1 MSSRSIIALALLTL
15 APLSGRG
22 QEAAAGAGAEKSP
35 AAEAGAAGTPAAPP
49 AAGVPASTG
58 AAAEAAA
65 GAPAKPADDQPDWLV
80 GVAAFSGQGLSPDNQ
95 YLLSSIP
102 LLLRQNLETIQTH
115 YFTAEEK
122 LGYRQAVIR
131 RAERKQGGELE
142 ALREERDALFFKES
156 DPAALAAKRS
166 EYDQKI
172 RQAVDGLNELRS
184 MAPDAV
190 VFPDSKSVKFA
201 SGEREQVL
209 LEAPLH
215 SPLQVAQQVP
225 VNLLVWGRL
234 EEVQGFLYFEVHAL
248 DSALQAETYSY
259 SDAVSRDELPAVL
272 DQVSQELE
280 RQVWGRDWASLAVQ
294 ASPAEASIYLDGTLV
309 GTGRARL
316 DFTLPGEREV
326 RVELEGYETQVR
338 RISLQPYSLFE
349 LAVELEK
356 LVREPRTLS
365 SEPAGA
371 IVYSGSTRLGETP
384 LSMFE
389 PDSPTRF
396 LLRREGYRD
405 QALYLGAGARE
416 RLQVPL
422 TPESIDPVKLQ
433 NQARNRFYTAFGLF
447 ALSIPIPFFS
457 WGFAG
462 DYWVAVNQATTVSD
476 ATRLYG
482 YYTGFYYATW
492 ASLGLSVSLAVN
504 MVIQLVRYIRTADRR
519 G

>member
-1 MSSRSIIALALLTL
+1 MSSIPAAVLLLFSLAAFSGWAQG
-15 APLSGRG
+15 APAPGTAATEPAAA
-22 QEAAAGAGAEKSP
+22 EASTGAAPPATAAGA
-35 AAEAGAAGTPAAPP
+35 AAEAGAAGAAAPAA
-49 AAGVPASTG
+49 
-58 AAAEAAA
+58 
-65 GAPAKPADDQPDWLV
+65 KPVDDQPDWTV

-142 ALREERDALFFKES
+142 TLRKERDALFFKES
-156 DPAALAAKRS
+156 DPALLAARRG

-172 RQAVDGLNELRS
+172 RQAVDGLNKLRS
-184 MAPDAV
+184 LAPEEVD
-190 VFPDSKSVKFA
+190 FPDSKAVKFA

-215 SPLQVAQQVP
+215 SPLQVALQAP

-234 EEVQGFLYFEVHAL
+234 EEIQGFLYFEVHAL
-248 DSALQAETYSY
+248 DSSLQAETYSY

-272 DQVSQELE
+272 DQVGQELE

-309 GTGRARL
+309 GTGQARL
-316 DFTLPGEREV
+316 DFTLPGERVV
-326 RVELEGYETQVR
+326 RVELDGYETQVR

-349 LAVELEK
+349 LRVELEE
-356 LVREPRTLS
+356 LAREPRTLS
-365 SEPAGA
+365 SEPMGA
-371 IVYSGSTRLGETP
+371 LVYSGSTRLGETP
-384 LSMFE
+384 LAMFE

-396 LLRREGYRD
+396 LLRLEGYRD
-405 QALYLGAGARE
+405 QALYLGLGARE
-416 RLQVPL
+416 RLQIPL
-422 TPESIDPVKLQ
+422 LPESVDPVKLQ
-433 NQARNRFYTAFGLF
+433 NRARLRFYTAFALF
-447 ALSIPIPFFS
+447 ALSVPIPFFS
-457 WGFAG
+457 WGLAG
-462 DYWVAVNQATTVSD
+462 DYAVAYALASSPSD
-476 ATRLYG
+476 RDRLARLG
-482 YYTGFYYATW
+482 NAFYYATW
-492 ASLGLSVSLAVN
+492 ASLGLSVTLAVN
-504 MVIQLVRYIRTADRR
+504 MVIQLVRYVRTADRR